1 MKRIITGCLLLNFA
15 MAAQAECNISSS
27 IQNIDYGKRSD
38 AMRQVD
44 RGKTTQLA
52 DRTITLVMQCD
63 QDAHIRVQLN
73 TANISNNGFGFGPN
87 GSLNLIA
94 SDAFS
99 GSNNL
104 DLALASGKN
113 DNPGSTGT
121 ASISTSPNNWLVF
134 MQNGQEVVIDS
145 GKSVSLTLT
154 MAPAFKDEGE
164 LTDMT
169 DITGNLT
176 VWWRQNEQCKITDCR
191 KCLFAMSAQ
200 AADRVSIDVKV
211 TLEAAA
217 CTPILSNG
225 GVVNFGSHSVN
236 RLSTQHYTQIG
247 TRNINMTITCE
258 SATGIAITAR
268 DTRMDSMTT
277 GKDSG
282 GQSGVKYTLNGGGYI
297 SQTTRLFGLG
307 KTKDNKNIGS
317 YAVLIDSNNISA
329 SNGSQTLAVSIAG
342 ADAVI
347 TGQKRAWQTLT
358 AYPLAVDQSYYY
370 TFVKPG
376 ETTPTPVTNA
386 IIPLQVSASIANDLG
401 GSEKIE
407 LDGKAVI
414 SVVYL

>member
-27 IQNIDYGKRSD
+27 IQNIDYGKRST

-176 VWWRQNEQCKITDCR
+176 V
-191 KCLFAMSAQ
+191 L
-200 AADRVSIDVKV
+200 V
-211 TLEAAA
+211 EA
-217 CTPILSNG
+217 
-225 GVVNFGSHSVN
+225 
-236 RLSTQHYTQIG
+236 
-247 TRNINMTITCE
+247 
-258 SATGIAITAR
+258 
-268 DTRMDSMTT
+268 
-277 GKDSG
+277 K
-282 GQSGVKYTLNGGGYI
+282 
-297 SQTTRLFGLG
+297 
-307 KTKDNKNIGS
+307 
-317 YAVLIDSNNISA
+317 
-329 SNGSQTLAVSIAG
+329 
-342 ADAVI
+342 
-347 TGQKRAWQTLT
+347 
-358 AYPLAVDQSYYY
+358 
-370 TFVKPG
+370 
-376 ETTPTPVTNA
+376 
-386 IIPLQVSASIANDLG
+386 
-401 GSEKIE
+401 
-407 LDGKAVI
+407 
-414 SVVYL
+414 